1 MVSKNNFKVKQIN
14 SSTLRDMAYTHIKE
28 FILQGAL
35 KPGEKIIQGKMADEL
50 GISKIP
56 LIQALALLEK
66 EGLLKKIPQ
75 KGFFVVKVSKE
86 EILKIYDIRIIF
98 EEIGIKNLIENLSK
112 ENIKKLNDYLSNFKK
127 FFENNNTKNY
137 ILEDLSFHHFLI
149 ESSGFEIIEK
159 LLDNLGVFIVVFIK
173 GILSL
178 EQSYNDHKIIIN
190 AILEKDYEKAEIGL
204 AGHLNQVKKKILES

>member
-35 KPGEKIIQGKMADEL
+35 KPGEKIIQGKMAEEL

-75 KGFFVVKVSKE
+75 KGFFVVKVSKD

-137 ILEDLSFHHFLI
+137 ILEDLSFHHFFI
-149 ESSGFEIIEK
+149 QSSGFEIIEK

-190 AILEKDYEKAEIGL
+190 AILEKNCEKAVIGL
-204 AGHLNQVKKKILES
+204 TGHLNQVKKKILES